1 VGSDMDM
8 ESSAYV
14 DHLVALVQEGKV
26 KESIIDDAA
35 RRVLKVKFEL
45 GLFDDPINTVMKIA
59 KKKQGKLEFQEG
71 VLEMKLKVLCYE
83 KSHCL
88 KNRDK
93 RSQLLVRWQTIKQV
107 H

>member
-1 VGSDMDM
+1 M

-14 DHLVALVQEGKV
+14 DHLACIFKKVKV

-59 KKKQGKLEFQEG
+59 KKKQWENSNF
-71 VLEMKLKVLCYE
+71 
-83 KSHCL
+83 
-88 KNRDK
+88 K
-93 RSQLLVRWQTIKQV
+93 RCFRNG
-107 H
+107 